1 MSILEL
7 FKVLYLKDAQLGMGE
22 KVLLEVDKTRVE
34 SYGNGPQTT
43 VFNNCKIIITTERL
57 IIAQKMLWSKKYRV
71 HYFVWFNH
79 AEQNNGVKKGMV
91 NLSCVKEKCIS
102 ENNSIT
108 IIPIDTSIITKLQI
122 LNFNTKLP

>member
-1 MSILEL
+1 MDL
-7 FKVLYLKDAQLGMGE
+7 KQLYLI
-22 KVLLEVDKTRVE
+22 
-34 SYGNGPQTT
+34 T

-57 IIAQKMLWSKKYRV
+57 IITQKMLWSKKYRV
-71 HYFVWFNH
+71 HYFVWFNL

-91 NLSCVKEKCIS
+91 NLSCAKEKCIS